1 MDSVIRGAIVYLF
14 LLIIFRISGKR
25 TMAQVTSF
33 DMVVLLIISETTQ
46 QAMVTQDQS
55 MTNAFLLIM
64 TLVGLSVLFSWLKL
78 YSHRIEN
85 WLDGTPVVLIEKG
98 RMHAN
103 RMHRERIGKEDILE
117 AARMTQGLKKLD
129 QIEYAV
135 LERTGEIS
143 VIPKNSG
150 DTD

>member
-98 RMHAN
+98 RMHEN